1 MHFRAVARGR
11 MHGVRCTARADTL
24 TEPVKRKV
32 RELKV
37 ALNFFAGTLKFAAPP
52 AAPPLTPTAPAAPAA
67 PKVPAAPRAPKPV
80 PQPLA
85 VGRGGG
91 GTKSPQDAITELR
104 ATARG
109 AEATTACPFMGTARG
124 CTKQGCRLKH

>member
-1 MHFRAVARGR
+1 
-11 MHGVRCTARADTL
+11 MHGVRYTGRADTL

-37 ALNFFAGTLKFAAPP
+37 ALNFFTAANLRAAPP
-52 AAPPLTPTAPAAPAA
+52 AAPPLTPTAPAGPAA
-67 PKVPAAPRAPKPV
+67 PKTPAAPLKPA

-91 GTKSPQDAITELR
+91 GTKSMHDAIAELR
-104 ATARG
+104 AIPKG
-109 AEATTACPFMGTARG
+109 AEATTVCPFIDTARG
-124 CTKQGCRLKH
+124 RTKQACLFKH